1 MSAHPLPQEKIEAI
15 RKARWA
21 GASQFEISV
30 ELDVDQSTVS
40 RYTADIPV
48 QAKPGRRP
56 CLSRQRVAQLLCQG
70 LSVALISERLGVSR
84 AHVFR
89 VCKLKFGCTP
99 SELARSR
106 SRGVTIPHKLKAPA
120 IAKIKAAWIAGASLS
135 DLSAEHDVTEAAILY
150 HVKGLQRQAIPPMGR
165 PRSFDH
171 DRAASLVRQG
181 FKLTEVAERM
191 GVSKSAISQALAR
204 KEWKAAA

>member
-48 QAKPGRRP
+48 QAKPGRRAAHDHAK
-56 CLSRQRVAQLLCQG
+56 VARLLKQG
-70 LSVALISERLGVSR
+70 LSVTLISQRMGISR
-84 AHVFR
+84 THVFR
-89 VCKLKFGCTP
+89 ICKQHFGCTP
-99 SELARSR
+99 AELARMRDPGLTWPGKLSSR
-106 SRGVTIPHKLKAPA
+106 AV
-120 IAKIKAAWIAGASLS
+120 AKVKAAWIAGASLS
-135 DLSAEHDVTEAAILY
+135 DLSAEHDVTEVAILY
-150 HVKGLQRQAIPPMGR
+150 HVKGLQRQAVPPMGR

-171 DRAASLVRQG
+171 DRAAALVRQG

-204 KEWKAAA
+204 KEWMAAA